1 MIVVSAKMGGHGGL
15 NILPQKSW
23 NVYNYDNRE
32 KVRRDEEA
40 AAREEQL
47 KQEDARR
54 RDAEFRIE
62 ILRQAKRKNLPPSFE
77 SGPDL
82 TRPTN
87 DAVTTLPEESNQPQT
102 LDRDSNHINLFE
114 GWNGFQMDGN
124 AGEESGRKDS
134 DRKRKDDGQRDG
146 GKNQKDYGR
155 KDTERNRKDDRRPE
169 KKSRKEEKE
178 SVRVPLPEDEKY
190 RLGYGVAGK
199 DVKKPWYLSKNW
211 LDEVKVY
218 VPSEE
223 RRSNHR
229 DSSGKTGES
238 SQKKK
243 SLQELREERLKR
255 EQEERERARKL
266 LFSSADDSRGK
277 SDAFRQSRAPYY
289 NSGYQNRR

>member
-1 MIVVSAKMGGHGGL
+1 MGGHGGL

-32 KVRRDEEA
+32 KVRLDEEA

-54 RDAEFRIE
+54 RDAEFRLE

-77 SGPDL
+77 SAPDL
-82 TRPTN
+82 TRSTLDAS
-87 DAVTTLPEESNQPQT
+87 DAVTSFPEESNQSEA
-102 LDRDSNHINLFE
+102 LDRDSKHINLFE

-124 AGEESGRKDS
+124 TGEESGRKDGS
-134 DRKRKDDGQRDG
+134 KKRKDDGQRDG

-155 KDTERNRKDDRRPE
+155 KDTERNRKEDGRPE

-218 VPSEE
+218 PPAEE
-223 RRSNHR
+223 KRSNHR

-255 EQEERERARKL
+255 EQQERERARKL
-266 LFSSADDSRGK
+266 LFSGADDSRGK
-277 SDAFRQSRAPYY
+277 ADASRQSRAPYY